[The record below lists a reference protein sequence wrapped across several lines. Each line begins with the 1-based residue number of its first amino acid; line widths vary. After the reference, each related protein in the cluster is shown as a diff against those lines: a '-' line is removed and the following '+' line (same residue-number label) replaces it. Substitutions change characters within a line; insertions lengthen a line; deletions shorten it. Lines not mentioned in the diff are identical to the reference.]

1 MTNKKIFAD
10 ELISDNELELV
21 AGGVDFE
28 IEALADALGIKYEQ
42 HNGGG
47 IKPSDFE
54 RCSKLITDKLWNEFG
69 IEMEGSFAEKN
80 IYRLVVNENAL
91 GGESHIIQSHQDVMR
106 RVREKYPFKA

>member
-28 IEALADALGIKYEQ
+28 IEALADALGIK
-42 HNGGG
+42 HSGGG

-80 IYRLVVNENAL
+80 IYQLVVNENAL